1 MRFTLVCLCHCWL
14 ALSAPASVIITVLDP
29 PAPAG
34 LSDELDH
41 IYVDFNH
48 DGVAE
53 LLLYNGGGGFNT
65 YFFTGNRIVVLSDP
79 PPNIGGPNAN
89 LVFGTE
95 IGPILS
101 DPARNW
107 FIGSYIRDPDPQGR
121 PYGDRESP
129 SIIEVNT
136 GREGDIYN
144 KEGAMGFEFKI
155 GAGTHYGYIHY
166 NFTSTNG
173 TDFSGGRGTILGWAY
188 EDVPGRSITA
198 APIPELSS
206 WMLLVVGGVASC
218 VFRRKRE
225 GDSIGVPS
233 YRGVL
238 AATH

>member
-1 MRFTLVCLCHCWL
+1 MKFTIVCLCYCWL
-14 ALSAPASVIITVLDP
+14 ALFAPASVIITVLDP

-34 LSDELDH
+34 LSDELDQ

-53 LLLYNGGGGFNT
+53 LLLYNGGGSFNT
-65 YFFTGNRIVVLSDP
+65 YFFTGNRIAVLSSP

-95 IGPILS
+95 IGPNLS

-107 FIGSYIRDPDPQGR
+107 FIGSFIRASDPESR

-136 GREGDIYN
+136 GLSGDIYN

-155 GAGTHYGYIHY
+155 GTDTHYGYIHY

-173 TDFSGGRGTILGWAY
+173 TDFSGVRGTILGWAY
-188 EDVPGRSITA
+188 EDVSGRSIIA
-198 APIPELSS
+198 APIPEPSP
-206 WMLLVVGGVASC
+206 WMLLVSGGVASC
-218 VFRRKRE
+218 VFRRKR
-225 GDSIGVPS
+225 
-233 YRGVL
+233 
-238 AATH
+238 